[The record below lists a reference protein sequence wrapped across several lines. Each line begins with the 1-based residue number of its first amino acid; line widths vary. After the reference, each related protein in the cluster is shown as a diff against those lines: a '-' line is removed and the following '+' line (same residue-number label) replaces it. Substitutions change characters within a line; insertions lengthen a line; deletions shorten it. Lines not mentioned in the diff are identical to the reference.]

1 MEPSTETFKKCNKPL
16 QKVCNGQGAMQC
28 KTMYETVCSTKYVE
42 KHKGVF
48 VGDSRCEKMPIKMCG
63 KGCAAIELKEQCRD
77 EEVRGQKYATKLVFL
92 FLEQYRECIILIF
105 ALIY

>member
-1 MEPSTETFKKCNKPL
+1 MCDENFESNCQITFKMEPSTETFQKCNKPL

-48 VGDSRCEKMPIKMCG
+48 VGDSKCERMPIKMCG
-63 KGCAAIELKEQCRD
+63 KGCTAIELKEQCRD
-77 EEVRGQKYATKLVFL
+77 EEVMVQIT
-92 FLEQYRECIILIF
+92 QNINLI
-105 ALIY
+105 